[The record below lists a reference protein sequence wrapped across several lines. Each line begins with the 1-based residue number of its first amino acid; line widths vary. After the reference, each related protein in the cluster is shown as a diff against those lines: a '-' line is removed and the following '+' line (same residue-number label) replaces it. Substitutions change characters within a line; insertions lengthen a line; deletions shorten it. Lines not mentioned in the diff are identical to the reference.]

1 MADFGEADEDF
12 KLPLRTWLER
22 QINAGRFKG
31 LEWLPSDGDTKLFKL
46 PWVKKNSPDWEEY
59 YEVFRAWAKHRGR
72 RELDDSRLKSNFRCA
87 LNKSVDFK
95 EINSKS
101 QMHKQT
107 GNFKVYRI
115 LSPREVRE
123 MKRKSS
129 PVQAKRHLNIDDSLE
144 IKSFEKKGLDILDSM
159 DSSPSMTNCH
169 TTIMQEESCHTL
181 SILPSEDEYPSSF
194 GDTTM
199 GFSMRQLPLTPP
211 EDCYSSLAIS
221 PPQQIPRPSWPGDVP
236 MEEEVMEAE
245 PTEKQMLE
253 SMSSKSII
261 IQQLEFAG
269 FMRSQIC
276 HCQLIVTYNGEKA
289 FDKELFD
296 MGRGYRLFYGNQKA
310 QEELMRTHNATD
322 DKLANFRYPGIS
334 LPEPKK
340 ASHTMS
346 AILGKTDL
354 GVVFWFDANTLQVYV
369 KRLCQSQ
376 VFYFNPHDPAEDSL
390 PMKLERDEPVC
401 VFSLEKYFTDYLQQ
415 VVETSQN
422 VAPPE
427 ANLILTVGIKP
438 KCRVGTQSMRGLKIE
453 LIPHAL
459 KFLMQNMKD
468 QASQMS
474 LCFSN
479 PTSME
484 YLLRQIQQN
493 SILGT
498 NPVSRLIN
506 F

>member
-22 QINAGRFKG
+22 QIHAGRFNG
-31 LEWLPSDGDTKLFKL
+31 LEWLPSEGDSKLFKL
-46 PWVKKNSPDWEEY
+46 PWVKKNSPNWVEY

-129 PVQAKRHLNIDDSLE
+129 PVQAKRHLNIDDSLDV
-144 IKSFEKKGLDILDSM
+144 KSFEKKGLDILDSM
-159 DSSPSMTNCH
+159 DSSPSLANCH
-169 TTIMQEESCHTL
+169 TGILQEDTHHTI
-181 SILPSEDEYPSSF
+181 SILPSEDEYSPGF
-194 GDTTM
+194 VEATT
-199 GFSMRQLPLTPP
+199 GFSMTQLPLTPP

-236 MEEEVMEAE
+236 MEEEVME
-245 PTEKQMLE
+245 TETSEKRIHE

-261 IQQLEFAG
+261 IQQLENAG
-269 FMRSQIC
+269 FMRKQMC
-276 HCQLIVTYNGEKA
+276 DCQLIVTYNGDKA
-289 FDKELFD
+289 LDKELFD

-310 QEELMRTHNATD
+310 QEELLRTHNATD
-322 DKLANFRYPGIS
+322 DKLADFRYPGIS
-334 LPEPKK
+334 LPDPKK

-354 GVVFWFDANTLQVYV
+354 GVMFWFDINTLQVYV

-376 VFYFNPHDPAEDSL
+376 VFYFNPHDSAEDSP
-390 PMKLERDEPVC
+390 PMKLQRDQPVC
-401 VFSLEKYFTDYLQQ
+401 IFSLEKYFTDYLQQ
-415 VVETSQN
+415 VIETPQHM
-422 VAPPE
+422 APPE

-438 KCRVGTQSMRGLKIE
+438 KSRAGVQSMRGLKIE

-468 QASQMS
+468 HACNMS

-479 PTSME
+479 PTSIE

-493 SILGT
+493 SIFGA
-498 NPVSRLIN
+498 NPTSRLIN
-506 F
+506 C